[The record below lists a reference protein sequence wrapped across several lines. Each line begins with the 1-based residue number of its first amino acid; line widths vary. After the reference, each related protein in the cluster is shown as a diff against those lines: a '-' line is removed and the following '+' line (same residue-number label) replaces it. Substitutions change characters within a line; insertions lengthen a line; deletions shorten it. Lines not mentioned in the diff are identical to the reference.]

1 MLGMRNKAG
10 TSKIGKPGVPGSKA
24 VGVAGIVT
32 GVKKKKRGREAL
44 RPPWTAR

>member
-32 GVKKKKRGREAL
+32 GVKKKKKEAERL
-44 RPPWTAR
+44 